1 MTTPDIRLVQTD
13 RLTADERRAVR
24 ALLDTAFGGDFTDDD
39 WEHALSGWHALM
51 EVGDAIVAHGSVVPR
66 TLQVGD
72 RAFHAGYVEAVAVTP
87 SRQRA
92 GLGTDIMR
100 TLTDL
105 THREFELGALSTGE
119 WGFYERLGWQR
130 WRGATWVR
138 SSDGRLTRTA
148 DDDDGVMVLRCA
160 ASREIDPGADITCEE
175 RPGDSW

>member
-1 MTTPDIRLVQTD
+1 
-13 RLTADERRAVR
+13 
-24 ALLDTAFGGDFTDDD
+24 
-39 WEHALSGWHALM
+39 M

-105 THREFELGALSTGE
+105 TRREFELGALSTGE

-138 SSDGRLTRTA
+138 WSDGRLTRTA

-160 ASREIDPGADITCEE
+160 ASREIDLGADITCAE